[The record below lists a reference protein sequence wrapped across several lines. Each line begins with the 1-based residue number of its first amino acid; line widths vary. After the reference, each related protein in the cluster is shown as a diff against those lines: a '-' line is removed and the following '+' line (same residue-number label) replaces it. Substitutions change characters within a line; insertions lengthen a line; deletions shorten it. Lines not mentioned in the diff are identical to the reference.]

1 MEKKDKTFL
10 FCLILSLMAIFS
22 FIAWIF
28 VRDKYPSLLIISSL
42 FGIEYIR
49 NYGKKESKYIIL
61 MISLI
66 LIIIIAFPIQIFRDI
81 IELTYLW
88 DLLWLI
94 LEIFTFFILI
104 VLSVSFFLKKEQKM
118 EDLNE

>member
-1 MEKKDKTFL
+1 
-10 FCLILSLMAIFS
+10 MAIFS